1 MKTDTLPLINTGLT
15 VNFGTSGWRGQI
27 GQDFIPDN
35 IKRVVQG
42 IALYHIN
49 DVKKGSILIGFDP
62 RQDNHIH
69 AKTTASILAG
79 NGIDV
84 KIIADEPTPTPV
96 LAFLA
101 STNEDITG
109 VINFTASHNPAVDD
123 GIKFSPYHGG
133 AANKAITDAI
143 AQYANNATDYKC
155 IDFNEAVANNL
166 ITVVDHNDVIAEY
179 IDNYLIANLK
189 KNGAW
194 SDICSYITKKDDF
207 SLVVDAM
214 QGTGAKYLQYML
226 EKMSVETGKDFYT
239 ILHTDNTDPQFSKV
253 GNAPNP
259 TLASSTKDLISA
271 VKTNSTTLGLAV
283 DGDSDRF
290 GIVDFDGIPLSS
302 NEILALLAFFFKEE
316 LNLNG
321 AVGKTVA
328 TTNFVNAV
336 AAFCN
341 LELTET
347 AVGYKWFVEETI
359 YNNKQFIIAGEESA
373 HVGATPFEHS
383 WDDGIAIAFL
393 TFWIVAKKDIS
404 ISTYK
409 EMIEE
414 KIGKKFFIETNTFRG
429 KDNSVKDF
437 VNSLIAETVKELAN
451 NTPVAETQIADAL
464 SKEYN
469 QKVVDIITLDGVKVV
484 FDSGDW
490 VLLRPSGT
498 EPAVKIY
505 VEVTNKDRYPVL
517 LGIAK
522 TIARI

>member
-1 MKTDTLPLINTGLT
+1 MKQDTFPLINTGLT

-27 GQDFIPDN
+27 GSDFIPDN
-35 IKRVVQG
+35 IKRVVSG
-42 IALYHIN
+42 IALYYLNNI
-49 DVKKGSILIGFDP
+49 KEGSILIGFDP
-62 RQDNHIH
+62 RKDNYLH

-79 NGIDV
+79 NGINV
-84 KIIADEPTPTPV
+84 KIIAGEPTPTPV

-101 STNEDITG
+101 STQKEITG
-109 VINFTASHNPAVDD
+109 VINFTASHNPAVDN

-133 AANKAITDAI
+133 AANKATTDAI
-143 AQYANNATDYKC
+143 SKYANEAETYKYTDF
-155 IDFNEAVANNL
+155 DEAVANNIVTIL
-166 ITVVDHNDVIAEY
+166 DHNDIIANY
-179 IDNYLIANLK
+179 IDNYIIANLK

-194 SDICSYITKKDDF
+194 NDICSYIKRKADF
-207 SLVVDAM
+207 SLIVDAM
-214 QGTGAKYLQYML
+214 QGTGAKYLQYL
-226 EKMSVETGKDFYT
+226 LGKIAEETGKDFYSL
-239 ILHTDNTDPQFSKV
+239 LHPDNQDPTFSKV

-259 TLASSTKDLISA
+259 TLQSSTKDLIAA
-271 VKTNSTTLGLAV
+271 VKSNSSTLGLAV

-290 GIVDFDGIPLSS
+290 GIVDFNGITLSS

-336 AAFCN
+336 ASYCG

-359 YNNKQFIIAGEESA
+359 DHNKKFIIAGEESA
-373 HVGATPFEHS
+373 HVGATPFDHS

-393 TFWIVAKKDIS
+393 TLWIVAKKDTTLS
-404 ISTYK
+404 AYK
-409 EMIEE
+409 AMIEE

-437 VNSLIAETVKELAN
+437 VNSLIADTVKELKN
-451 NTPVAETQIADAL
+451 NTPVAETKIATL
-464 SKEYN
+464 LNNKYKQN
-469 QKVVDIITLDGVKVV
+469 IIDIITLDGVKVV

-505 VEVTNKDRYPVL
+505 VEVTDKERYPL
-517 LGIAK
+517 LLAIAK
-522 TIARI
+522 EVAKI